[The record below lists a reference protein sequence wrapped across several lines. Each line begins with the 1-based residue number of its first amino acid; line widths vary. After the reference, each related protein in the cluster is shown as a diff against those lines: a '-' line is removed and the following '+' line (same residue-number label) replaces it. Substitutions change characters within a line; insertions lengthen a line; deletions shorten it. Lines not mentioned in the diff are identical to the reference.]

1 MRAPHAIA
9 VDELADR
16 LRVDPTLGLET
27 SEAERRLATHGS
39 NELEP
44 PRRTSVLASLVDA
57 ATEPFVVMLAL
68 AGGLAV
74 ILGFARRRRRGP
86 RSAVTAWFARS
97 RRASSFRVTWS
108 SFVSAMWSLRTSGS
122 FAPMR

>member
-1 MRAPHAIA
+1 MAVDPSVLQADRIPAPHAIA

-16 LRVDPTLGLET
+16 LRVDPTIGLAT
-27 SEAERRLATHGS
+27 GEAERRLATHGP

-74 ILGFARRRRRGP
+74 ILGEVR
-86 RSAVTAWFARS
+86 TAS
-97 RRASSFRVTWS
+97 
-108 SFVSAMWSLRTSGS
+108 
-122 FAPMR
+122 